1 MKRKKLRMK
10 YWIGACAAC
19 GMIVMSVGSS
29 NCVYARSVNVSGTY
43 SVIGGAVS
51 SLLSEAV
58 EAAKQRVVT
67 GVETSNEEYRALM
80 EKKQAAYELK
90 ETYEK
95 TQITYQL
102 GNSTQVLDASVFA
115 DWISIDEDYNVQID
129 REQAYDYVKQ
139 MALQYDTYYSPK
151 TLQTSYGQAVTISNA
166 RYGWMIDKEAET
178 DQLLLDIESGE
189 AVLRRPKYA
198 ATANSFE
205 NDFGNSYVEINLTAQ
220 HLYMYKDGALV
231 VESDFVSGDV
241 ACNRKTRL
249 GAFGLSYKQQNAI
262 LRGTDYTTPVSYWMP
277 FDGGIGMHDATWR
290 SNFGGDIYLTNGS
303 HGCINLPL
311 NVAGVIFENIS
322 ANYPVLVYE
331 LPGTER
337 TSADVFADVNSL
349 VAQIGSIG
357 EVTLEKE
364 NQIAN
369 LRVAYNE
376 LSVEAKAQ
384 VTNYEVLV
392 QAEQT
397 LAALKE
403 TGL

>member
-19 GMIVMSVGSS
+19 GVLVMSAGAS
-29 NCVYARSVNVSGTY
+29 NCVYAGTVNVSGTY

-67 GVETSNEEYRALM
+67 GVEASNEEYRALM

-151 TLQTSYGQAVTISNA
+151 TLLTSYGQAVTISNA

-198 ATANSFE
+198 ACANSFE
-205 NDFGNSYVEINLTAQ
+205 NDFN
-220 HLYMYKDGALV
+220 
-231 VESDFVSGDV
+231 
-241 ACNRKTRL
+241 
-249 GAFGLSYKQQNAI
+249 
-262 LRGTDYTTPVSYWMP
+262 
-277 FDGGIGMHDATWR
+277 
-290 SNFGGDIYLTNGS
+290 
-303 HGCINLPL
+303 
-311 NVAGVIFENIS
+311 
-322 ANYPVLVYE
+322 
-331 LPGTER
+331 
-337 TSADVFADVNSL
+337 
-349 VAQIGSIG
+349 
-357 EVTLEKE
+357 
-364 NQIAN
+364 
-369 LRVAYNE
+369 
-376 LSVEAKAQ
+376 
-384 VTNYEVLV
+384 
-392 QAEQT
+392 
-397 LAALKE
+397 
-403 TGL
+403 